1 MQSYYN
7 ILDTIKTTL
16 EADVNV
22 NTVSQGDIF
31 DVDLAKQTIFP
42 LSHIMVNSATKNGN
56 TYTFSMSVLL
66 MDIVDVNPA
75 EATDKFRGND
85 NEQDVLNTQLAVGA
99 RLVELLERGSLRDA
113 NYALNGSPTFE
124 PFTERFENYLAG
136 WSLNFQIDIPNDM
149 TIC

>member
-42 LSHIMVNSATKNGN
+42 LSHIMVNSATKNGT

>member
-1 MQSYYN
+1 MQAYYN
-7 ILDTIKTTL
+7 ILETIKDSL
-16 EADVNV
+16 QSDVNV
-22 NTVSQGDIF
+22 NTVTTGDIF

-42 LSHIMVNSATKNGN
+42 LSHLMVNSATKTGN
-56 TYTFSMSVLL
+56 VYTFNMSVML
-66 MDIVDVNPA
+66 MDIVDISN
-75 EATDKFRGND
+75 EETTDKFRGND

-99 RLVELLERGSLRDA
+99 RLVEVLERGALRDS

-136 WSLNFQIDIPNDM
+136 WALTFSVDIPNDM

>member
-1 MQSYYN
+1 MQAYYN
-7 ILDTIKTTL
+7 ILETIKDSL
-16 EADVNV
+16 QSDINV
-22 NTVSQGDIF
+22 NTVTTGDIF

-42 LSHIMVNSATKNGN
+42 LSHLMVNSATKTSNV
-56 TYTFSMSVLL
+56 YTFNMSVML
-66 MDIVDVNPA
+66 MDIVDISN
-75 EATDKFRGND
+75 EETTDKFRGND

-113 NYALNGSPTFE
+113 NYDLNGSPTFE

>member
-1 MQSYYN
+1 MQAYYN
-7 ILDTIKTTL
+7 ILDKIKAEL
-16 EADVNV
+16 LADLFV

-42 LSHIMVNSATKNGN
+42 LSHIMVNSATRNGN
-56 TYTFSMSVLL
+56 IYTFSMSVLL

-85 NEQDVLNTQLAVGA
+85 NETDVLNTQLAVGA
-99 RLVELLERGSLRDA
+99 RLVEMLDRGDIRND
-113 NYALNGSPTFE
+113 NYALSGTPQFE
-124 PFTERFENYLAG
+124 PFTERFESYLAG
-136 WSLNFQIDIPNDM
+136 WSLNFDIDIPNDM

>member
-1 MQSYYN
+1 MLTQFHK
-7 ILDTIKTTL
+7 D
-16 EADVNV
+16 
-22 NTVSQGDIF
+22 TVSQGDIF

-56 TYTFSMSVLL
+56 TYTLSMSVLL

-124 PFTERFENYLAG
+124 PFTERFER
-136 WSLNFQIDIPNDM
+136 
-149 TIC
+149 

>member
-31 DVDLAKQTIFP
+31 DIDLAKQTIFP
-42 LSHIMVNSATKNGN
+42 LSHIMVNSATRNG
-56 TYTFSMSVLL
+56 TVYTFSMSVIL
-66 MDIVDVNPA
+66 MDIVDKNPL

-113 NYALNGSPTFE
+113 NYALNGSPSFE

>member
-42 LSHIMVNSATKNGN
+42 LSHIMVNSATKNGT

-66 MDIVDVNPA
+66 MDIVDVNPT

>member
-1 MQSYYN
+1 MQAYYN
-7 ILDTIKTTL
+7 ILDKIKAEL
-16 EADVNV
+16 LADLFV

-42 LSHIMVNSATKNGN
+42 LSHIMVNSATRNGN
-56 TYTFSMSVLL
+56 IYTFSMSVLL

-85 NEQDVLNTQLAVGA
+85 NETDVLNTQLAVGA
-99 RLVELLERGSLRDA
+99 RLVEMLDRGDIRND
-113 NYALNGSPTFE
+113 NYALSGTPQFE

-136 WSLNFQIDIPNDM
+136 WSLNFDIDIPNDM